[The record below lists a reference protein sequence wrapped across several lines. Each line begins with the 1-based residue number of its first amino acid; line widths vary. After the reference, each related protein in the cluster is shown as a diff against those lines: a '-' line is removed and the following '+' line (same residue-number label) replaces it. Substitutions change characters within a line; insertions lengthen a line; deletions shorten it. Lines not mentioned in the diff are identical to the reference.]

1 MLPQFY
7 RINTG
12 VVVVKVTGNRYFLFT
27 SNMTNFL
34 SLKFD
39 CSLKIKEYRNVT
51 VTCYLLPQERKV
63 EMTAKQYLQQAYRL
77 NELINSDLAELEQL
91 RVLATS
97 VSSPNLSGMPSGG
110 SRNTEPAFVRAIEKI
125 YDLEKV
131 INAEIDRFVD
141 LKKEIR
147 IVINQ
152 VPDNSQKLVLK
163 LRYIQFLKWES
174 VAAEMDLSLK
184 QVHRIHNEALKNVK
198 LPFTETK

>member
-1 MLPQFY
+1 VLPQFY

>member
-1 MLPQFY
+1 
-7 RINTG
+7 
-12 VVVVKVTGNRYFLFT
+12 
-27 SNMTNFL
+27 
-34 SLKFD
+34 
-39 CSLKIKEYRNVT
+39 
-51 VTCYLLPQERKV
+51 
-63 EMTAKQYLQQAYRL
+63 MTAKQYLQQAYRL

-110 SRNTEPAFVRAIEKI
+110 SRNTEPAFVRAIGKI
-125 YDLEKV
+125 IDLEKV
-131 INAEIDRFVD
+131 IDAEIDRFVD

-147 IVINQ
+147 TVINQ

>member
-1 MLPQFY
+1 
-7 RINTG
+7 
-12 VVVVKVTGNRYFLFT
+12 
-27 SNMTNFL
+27 
-34 SLKFD
+34 
-39 CSLKIKEYRNVT
+39 
-51 VTCYLLPQERKV
+51 
-63 EMTAKQYLQQAYRL
+63 MTAKQYLQQAYRL

-110 SRNTEPAFVRAIEKI
+110 SRNTEPDFVRAIEKI

-152 VPDNSQKLVLK
+152 VPDNSQ
-163 LRYIQFLKWES
+163 
-174 VAAEMDLSLK
+174 
-184 QVHRIHNEALKNVK
+184 
-198 LPFTETK
+198 